1 MAVTREHRAMVTDHA
16 IVRWLERIEGYD
28 FDDIRSQIEA
38 KGKKATDKRVLDHLA
53 DKYGLFRGHVIFR
66 IATKQVRNA
75 IKMGASK
82 VHRGNQT
89 LVISR
94 GQIVTLTPR
103 KR

>member
-16 IVRWLERIEGYD
+16 IVRWLERVEGYD
-28 FDDIRSQIEA
+28 FDDIREELGP
-38 KGKKATDKRVLDHLA
+38 KGKISMDTRILNYLA
-53 DKYGLFRGHVIFR
+53 NKYGLFRGHVIYR

-75 IKMGASK
+75 IKIGAKK

-89 LVISR
+89 LVIN
-94 GQIVTLTPR
+94 GGVVVTLVPR